1 MTSFYP
7 QKKTIM
13 GDEKKIDC
21 MSIAKYAQFYLL
33 KVQILMSNKLYEF
46 CLVWFVVFNA
56 TFNSITVIS

>member
-46 CLVWFVVFNA
+46 CLV
-56 TFNSITVIS
+56 